1 MHGAGARTLAVAALV
16 VVVKA
21 PMLLLHYMSMT
32 FFLNEA
38 HSTALSSSHDSTFCK
53 SRSTAIQCG
62 RSCSAS
68 SGGHRVRGSLRFGSH
83 DASSKLPCV
92 NHVDHL
98 VAQGSTGLR
107 NMLSKR
113 VLRMLQRL
121 ATASQQP
128 RRWCRSGSGGG
139 A

>member
-1 MHGAGARTLAVAALV
+1 MKRKALLFPVHMIPPSAKAGAFNPGAAEAAPPHLV
-16 VVVKA
+16 VTESEDA
-21 PMLLLHYMSMT
+21 
-32 FFLNEA
+32 
-38 HSTALSSSHDSTFCK
+38 
-53 SRSTAIQCG
+53 
-62 RSCSAS
+62 
-68 SGGHRVRGSLRFGSH
+68 LRFGSH

-121 ATASQQP
+121 AAASQQP